1 MCSTYPI
8 DLLVPQSSPVLSTGS
23 FQLLKTLPPF
33 ASVLNSASLPS
44 CSNLNSLPCLF
55 IFVQFNFCLNTFWN
69 CCLITQCQIWYLL
82 PRGILHFFVQFLNY
96 KFVIHC
102 FEHLFIISWLKHFNF
117 NFVMF
122 YCLHFLNSKLNT
134 FWKMEGKNVSF
145 FFSFPIVPV
154 RWYGIV
160 ESCGHSEKDFYRRL
174 QKCMDMVSNVSGN
187 TEHSQ
192 KDPTTQSFLQ
202 MYAVVDNP
210 SCSEER
216 IWKAPL
222 DIHSFRVFVCLF
234 LFLTFLL
241 FF

>member
-1 MCSTYPI
+1 
-8 DLLVPQSSPVLSTGS
+8 
-23 FQLLKTLPPF
+23 
-33 ASVLNSASLPS
+33 
-44 CSNLNSLPCLF
+44 
-55 IFVQFNFCLNTFWN
+55 
-69 CCLITQCQIWYLL
+69 
-82 PRGILHFFVQFLNY
+82 
-96 KFVIHC
+96 
-102 FEHLFIISWLKHFNF
+102 
-117 NFVMF
+117 MF

-241 FF
+241 FFLNPDCFMTKGSCVLLLQGKIIVAKRCFAFITERLSEVKFDFLKVALSSPGFSNSKVHSYLSDHTLC